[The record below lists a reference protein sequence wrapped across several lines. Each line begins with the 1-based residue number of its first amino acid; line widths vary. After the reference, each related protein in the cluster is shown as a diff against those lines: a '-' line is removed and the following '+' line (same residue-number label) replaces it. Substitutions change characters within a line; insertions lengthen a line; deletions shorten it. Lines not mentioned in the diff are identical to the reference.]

1 VISLLRRNRA
11 FRRVY
16 IAQLVSHGGDW
27 FSTVALLGLILGEN
41 GSSTLAG
48 LLFVANVLPGALL
61 SPLAG
66 SLADRFDRRLIMVT
80 TELAA
85 GGLTLVYLIVDR
97 DTIWLAFVI
106 APLVASFKTLFSPA
120 AQAAIPNLV
129 SPEDLGTAN
138 ALAASSWGMMLA
150 VGAALGGAIT
160 ALFGRDVAFTVDAIS
175 YLLSASLLWR
185 VQVAFQ
191 EHAPQRRRHPDT
203 SAMTDLRELARFTR
217 DTPAVGALLL
227 VKGGFG
233 LSAGV
238 MTLVAAAAEESFQA
252 GTTGIGLLM
261 SARGLGVLFGPFLF
275 RRLFASSDRG
285 MFVGIVASFATF
297 GAGYL
302 LFGAANL
309 LAIAALGAFIGHL
322 GGGGQWVLSTLGLQ
336 RLTPD
341 RIRGRVFAADF
352 AMVGLTMSISV
363 AAAGVLADHLGPQ
376 TAATWLA
383 FGTLIYTVIWPLA
396 TRRWWPARA
405 TDPARELAA

>member
-1 VISLLRRNRA
+1 MIGLLRRNRA

-16 IAQLVSHGGDW
+16 IAELVSHGGDW
-27 FSTVALLGLILGEN
+27 FSTVALLGLMLGKG

-61 SPLAG
+61 APLAG

-80 TELAA
+80 TELAS
-85 GGLTLVYLIVDR
+85 GMLTLVYLFVGR

-106 APLVASFKTLFSPA
+106 APLVASSKTLFSPA

-129 SPEDLGTAN
+129 SPKDLGAAN

-150 VGAALGGAIT
+150 VGAALGGATT
-160 ALFGRDVAFTVDAIS
+160 ALFGRDVAFTVDAVS
-175 YLLSASLLWR
+175 YMLSATMLWR

-191 EHAPQRRRHPDT
+191 EHEPQRRRHPDS
-203 SAMTDLRELARFTR
+203 SALADVRELARFAR

-238 MTLVAAAAEESFQA
+238 MTLVAAAAEESFDA

-261 SARGLGVLFGPFLF
+261 SARGLGVLIGPFVF
-275 RRLFASSDRG
+275 RRLFANSARG
-285 MFVGIVASFATF
+285 LFVGIVVSFATF
-297 GAGYL
+297 GVGYL

-309 LAIAALGAFIGHL
+309 LAVAALGAFIGHL

-336 RLTPD
+336 QLTPD

-352 AMVGLTMSISV
+352 ALVGSTMAISV
-363 AAAGVLADHLGPQ
+363 AGAGVLADRFGPQ

-383 FGTLIYTVIWPLA
+383 FGTLAYTVIWPLA
-396 TRRWWPARA
+396 TRRWWPTSAH
-405 TDPARELAA
+405 DPVEEVAA